1 MVSINII
8 SILYEE
14 GVAITFRELEKKM
27 SELFDRVENDGIA
40 IRSLLIRSLKFLVG
54 SNLVYLDK
62 DIEF

>member
-1 MVSINII
+1 
-8 SILYEE
+8 
-14 GVAITFRELEKKM
+14 M

-62 DIEF
+62 DIES

>member
-27 SELFDRVENDGIA
+27 YELFDRVENDGIA